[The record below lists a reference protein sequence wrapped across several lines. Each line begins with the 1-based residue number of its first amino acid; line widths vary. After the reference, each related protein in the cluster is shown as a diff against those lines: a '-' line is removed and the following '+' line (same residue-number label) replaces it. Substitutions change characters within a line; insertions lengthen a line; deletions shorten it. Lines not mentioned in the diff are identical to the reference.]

1 MAGIKGLKKGD
12 RPEREREAA
21 KGLVQDEETDRKA
34 QTFIGGG
41 KPSVGASKP
50 RKVRVY
56 ERYTFSLTPEVSAD
70 IDKLTLVSREF
81 RVSRSEVVKA
91 GVEALKG
98 LSREQLVEVL
108 RKVKG

>member
-1 MAGIKGLKKGD
+1 MAGIRGLKKGD
-12 RPEREREAA
+12 RPEREREAVKELA
-21 KGLVQDEETDRKA
+21 QDEETERKA
-34 QTFIGGG
+34 QAFI
-41 KPSVGASKP
+41 KPSVSKS

-70 IDKLTLVSREF
+70 IDELTLASREF

-98 LSREQLVEVL
+98 LSREQLAKVL

>member
-12 RPEREREAA
+12 RPEREREAVG
-21 KGLVQDEETDRKA
+21 GLAQDEETERKA
-34 QTFIGGG
+34 QAFI
-41 KPSVGASKP
+41 KSSVGASKP
-50 RKVRVY
+50 HKVRVY

-70 IDKLTLVSREF
+70 IDELTLASREF

-91 GVEALKG
+91 GVEALKE
-98 LSREQLVEVL
+98 LSREQLAKVL

>member
-1 MAGIKGLKKGD
+1 MVGISGLKKGD
-12 RPEREREAA
+12 RPEREQEAI
-21 KGLVQDEETDRKA
+21 KGLAQDEETERKA
-34 QTFIGGG
+34 QAFI
-41 KPSVGASKP
+41 KPSVDASKP
-50 RKVRVY
+50 RKVRGY

-70 IDKLTLVSREF
+70 IDELTLASREF

-108 RKVKG
+108 RKVKGWE